1 MFPVPLPRPVLLAGA
16 GLIGAV
22 YLIGGNQ
29 QGSGSAEPDCSF
41 EVTADVLNVR
51 SGPDEAAVRV
61 DRLERRDE
69 IEATPNVVDG
79 FRELEEGR
87 WAAAGFLAQAPGSDC
102 AP

>member
-1 MFPVPLPRPVLLAGA
+1 MLPVPLPRPVLLAGA

-22 YLIGGNQ
+22 YLIGGDQ
-29 QGSGSAEPDCSF
+29 EGSGSAEPKCSF

-51 SGPDEAAVRV
+51 SGPGEGAARV
-61 DRLERRDE
+61 GSLQHRDE

-87 WAAAGFLAQAPGSDC
+87 WAATEFLAQAPGGSC